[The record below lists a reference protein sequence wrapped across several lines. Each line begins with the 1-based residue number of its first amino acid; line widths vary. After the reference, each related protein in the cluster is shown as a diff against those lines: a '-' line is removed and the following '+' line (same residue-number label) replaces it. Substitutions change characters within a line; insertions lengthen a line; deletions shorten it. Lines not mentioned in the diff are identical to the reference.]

1 VDPYTVLAYLSGLY
15 WLRADL
21 DSSTLVRTVILAH
34 ALDGL
39 LCRIIAAQNGR
50 SKQLWTVLGW
60 VLGIWALATL
70 FVLPKK
76 RGTE

>member
-1 VDPYTVLAYLSGLY
+1 VLGYLSGIY

-21 DSSTLVRTVILAH
+21 DSSSLVRTVIVIH

-39 LCRIIAAQNGR
+39 LCRLIAAHSGR
-50 SKQLWTVLGW
+50 NKQLWTVLGW

-70 FVLPKK
+70 FLLPKK
-76 RGTE
+76 VRLE

>member
-1 VDPYTVLAYLSGLY
+1 VDLYTVLGYLSGIY

-21 DSSTLVRTVILAH
+21 DSSTLVRTVIVIH

-39 LCRIIAAQNGR
+39 LCRLIAAHSGR
-50 SKQLWTVLGW
+50 NKQLWTVLGW

-70 FVLPKK
+70 FLLPKK
-76 RGTE
+76 AR

>member
-1 VDPYTVLAYLSGLY
+1 MDLYTVLGYLSGIY

-21 DSSTLVRTVILAH
+21 DSSTLVRTVIVIH
-34 ALDGL
+34 ALDGI
-39 LCRIIAAQNGR
+39 LCRLIAAHNGR

-70 FVLPKK
+70 FLLPKK
-76 RGTE
+76 VRLE